1 MRIKDQLSDQEKIE
15 CFDKLCAEF
24 YLKNFGHMSKSD
36 FELLMFHFYIQKI
49 NELAAN
55 GEAKNTD
62 YAISKELGI
71 SQQRVR
77 NLKVRHNL
85 VYQEQERWDWKAD
98 FSALVKNAT
107 LDGNMIII
115 NIRDPNLF
123 IELKNHVEE
132 QGSYVDIQLNNSIFK
147 IKAEQFLELI
157 LSFEGEDKK
166 KEIIKSLKE
175 KFKGDEKNA
184 SKFTELHPFKKTME
198 SIKDISE
205 ISANIISMFS
215 PTNVVFNAFKELIGN
230 VN

>member
-1 MRIKDQLSDQEKIE
+1 MSIKDQLSDQEKIE

-55 GEAKNTD
+55 GETKNTD

-77 NLKVRHNL
+77 NLKVKHNL
-85 VYQEQERWDWKAD
+85 VYQEQDDWDWKAD
-98 FSALVKNAT
+98 FSALVKNAV
-107 LDGNMIII
+107 LEDNMIII

-123 IELKNHVEE
+123 IELKNHIEE
-132 QGSYVDIQLNNSIFK
+132 QGSYVDIQLNSSIFK
-147 IKAEQFLELI
+147 IKAEQFLELV
-157 LSFEGEDKK
+157 LSFENENKK
-166 KEIIKSLKE
+166 KEIIKSLRE
-175 KFKGDEKNA
+175 KIKDDEKKA
-184 SKFTELHPFKKTME
+184 SKLTELHPFRTAIKN
-198 SIKDISE
+198 IKDISD
-205 ISANIISMFS
+205 IVANFCTVFS
-215 PTNVVFNAFKELIGN
+215 PSNLVFNAFKELIGN